1 MTFDELYASIME
13 QGVAPGLTIPT
24 IPKMSLAQQGSLSPT
39 TNVSSTSQAGTSQQ
53 KTTTPN
59 TPQSNQQSTMDKQ
72 TNAMT
77 LNTFK
82 KVKDLEKMVNDM
94 NDQLRKAQ
102 GLPPAPKKP
111 SIMSDV
117 INPQVS

>member
-24 IPKMSLAQQGSLSPT
+24 IPKMSLSQQGSTSPT
-39 TNVSSTSQAGTSQQ
+39 TNVASTSQAGTSQQ

-59 TPQSNQQSTMDKQ
+59 TPQANQQSTMDKQ
-72 TNAMT
+72 TNAMA

-111 SIMSDV
+111 GMMSDV
-117 INPQVS
+117 INPQIS